1 MRLAIILLHL
11 LRHIACRCFFFVFVR
26 CLYATLQHGCNTLPH
41 LFVAPPAVPA
51 LALRA
56 SIGNDNCPCHWPAA
70 KSERWPDSA
79 RAGTDWSRLRAASSS
94 CGAFLLPLLLLL
106 IHTALSR
113 CTGYVWQLAN
123 RLLIRLPACLPACLP
138 LVVSTSHTRSHSV
151 SASVSASHSAASTFT
166 VNRLSGLCPGQ
177 RAGLSGLSSGRTTR
191 CTTETALAS
200 AGGGTAS
207 HACAH
212 SQADQQVRIHFASS
226 LPA

>member
-1 MRLAIILLHL
+1 M
-11 LRHIACRCFFFVFVR
+11 
-26 CLYATLQHGCNTLPH
+26 QHACNTLPH

-123 RLLIRLPACLPACLP
+123 RLLIRLPPRLP

-151 SASVSASHSAASTFT
+151 FASVSASHSTASTFT

-212 SQADQQVRIHFASS
+212 SQADQQVRILIASS